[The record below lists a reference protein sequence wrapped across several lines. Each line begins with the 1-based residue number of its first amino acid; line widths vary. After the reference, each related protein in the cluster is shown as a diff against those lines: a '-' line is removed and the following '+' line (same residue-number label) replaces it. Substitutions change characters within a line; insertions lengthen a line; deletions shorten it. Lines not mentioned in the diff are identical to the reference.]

1 MESIEIERLAGGV
14 VVIRLANPPVNAVSK
29 LMMRELREIF
39 VDLSESREVGAVV
52 LSAKGDRAF
61 CAGIDLSEVA
71 KRGSADGSPRSIADS
86 LDPGRPWRDTQAAVR
101 HCPVPVIAAID
112 GPAIGAG
119 FGLVAVCDIM
129 IASARARLGLTEINV
144 GLLGGSSKALRM
156 VGPYK
161 ARMMF
166 FSGDLV
172 TAEELYRLGA
182 IERLVPN
189 GTTEHAAVELA
200 TSFAAKSP
208 IALRLAK
215 ESLLRIEAMDFDV
228 EAAYRTEQDYT
239 NRLAG
244 FEDAHEAR
252 RSFFEKRE
260 PVWTWR

>member
-1 MESIEIERLAGGV
+1 MESIEIEYLAGGV
-14 VVIRLANPPVNAVSK
+14 AVIRLANPPVNAVSK

-39 VDLSESREVGAVV
+39 VDLSERRDVGAVV

-71 KRGSADGSPRSIADS
+71 KRGSADGSGSIAES
-86 LDPGRPWRDTQAAVR
+86 LDPGRAWRDTQAAVR
-101 HCPVPVIAAID
+101 YCPVPVIAAID

-172 TAEELYRLGA
+172 AAEELYRLGA
-182 IERLVPN
+182 IERLVPD

-200 TSFAAKSP
+200 TRFAAKSP

-260 PVWTWR
+260 PTWTWR